1 MVHPRD
7 NRLYV
12 ASKEAV
18 GGGLYQAPARLR
30 SDRVNLL
37 RRIAEVPLSITDGVF
52 LPDGRAFVL
61 RDYSAAH
68 LFAAPGRQSGIAAAA
83 AAAGESITSRL
94 TPTGCWSVAR
104 GHSEIWR
111 VRLPDEAAT
120 PATATSRPHA
130 RVGEWPRAPAGT
142 SPLRWAPRRC
152 CWCSPVAPRCWS
164 PGCTD
169 GGRPCEY
176 ESIETKTQNNRIGLT
191 RRDRHE
197 RIPPPLSEPDS

>member
-52 LPDGRAFVL
+52 LPHGRAFVL

-68 LFAAPGRQSGIAAAA
+68 LFAAPGRQVDA
-83 AAAGESITSRL
+83 
-94 TPTGCWSVAR
+94 
-104 GHSEIWR
+104 
-111 VRLPDEAAT
+111 
-120 PATATSRPHA
+120 
-130 RVGEWPRAPAGT
+130 
-142 SPLRWAPRRC
+142 
-152 CWCSPVAPRCWS
+152 
-164 PGCTD
+164 
-169 GGRPCEY
+169 
-176 ESIETKTQNNRIGLT
+176 
-191 RRDRHE
+191 
-197 RIPPPLSEPDS
+197 